1 MFGQIINWFKTND
14 TLCIELFGQPWK
26 TGNKQLTFCHWR
38 SQIVT
43 VADNMPLSPIQCKQ
57 FMHTCNFWS
66 WKNRGKSMLKK
77 RGHPAKRL
85 IWFWSW
91 SEFSIFLLCLFVI
104 REIVLQSSNFT
115 DESILL
121 FCASL
126 TLWNKNVV
134 SYKEV
139 SAAQVRF
146 SSVCFS
152 CNI

>member
-1 MFGQIINWFKTND
+1 MFGQIINCDLK
-14 TLCIELFGQPWK
+14 
-26 TGNKQLTFCHWR
+26 
-38 SQIVT
+38 
-43 VADNMPLSPIQCKQ
+43 PIKHYALNC
-57 FMHTCNFWS
+57 S
-66 WKNRGKSMLKK
+66 DNRGKLATSSWLSVTD
-77 RGHPAKRL
+77 GHRLSLSLTICHCHRFSANSLCIRVIFGHERIVESQCL

-104 REIVLQSSNFT
+104 REIALQSSNFT